1 MESTAPENVDK
12 KQELLK
18 TDIRLTCGEL
28 AREVGVSRGSAH
40 TILTSSLN
48 MRCIAA
54 RWVPHC
60 LSDDQKTDRMDI
72 AKTLLKRYIK
82 KGEHFLNR
90 RVAIDE
96 TWIRSYEP
104 ELKRQSSEW
113 HTPASPR
120 PIRFRIKQGHLKMM
134 MIFAYD
140 SVGVLVAERVLLG
153 KTVNSD
159 VYRDF
164 LMKKLRPT
172 IRKKRRTLLNAKPLI
187 LHDNASCHKSERV
200 TSLMT
205 SYDWDILPHP
215 PYSRDMSPPDIDL
228 FPKLKEPLRGI
239 CFTI

>member
-1 MESTAPENVDK
+1 M
-12 KQELLK
+12 QELFK
-18 TDIRLTCGEL
+18 TDRRLTCEEL

-40 TILTSSLN
+40 TILTSDLN
-48 MRCIAA
+48 MRRIAA

-60 LSDDQKTDRMDI
+60 LYDDQKTDHMDI

-82 KGEHFLNR
+82 EGESFLNR
-90 RVAIDE
+90 IVAIDE
-96 TWIRSYEP
+96 TWICSYEP

-120 PIRFRIKQGHLKMM
+120 PIKFRRKQGHLKMM

-140 SVGVLVAERVLLG
+140 SLGVLVAERVPLG

-200 TSLMT
+200 TSLLT
-205 SYDWDILPHP
+205 SY
-215 PYSRDMSPPDIDL
+215 
-228 FPKLKEPLRGI
+228 E
-239 CFTI
+239 